1 MQESTSESV
10 HARWE
15 TICYHPAK
23 FHEIPPSSLGGDD
36 EQRISIAVSGKEKQK
51 ETRRLQLQATVK
63 DSEFIYDKDY
73 NAIFF
78 E

>member
-15 TICYHPAK
+15 TICYHHAK

-36 EQRISIAVSGKEKQK
+36 EQRFVDRGVRNRERKKQTNKEKKKIVRKVQK
-51 ETRRLQLQATVK
+51 Q
-63 DSEFIYDKDY
+63 
-73 NAIFF
+73 
-78 E
+78 